1 MRVATLPVKNPTIIL
16 LPRQLKDFS
25 TQIEL
30 SLLQIMDGT
39 HTFSDFLHLFVT
51 LHSTPNCLAHTITH
65 TTYSLLCG
73 VLQLD
78 LNDTDIVLF
87 SVYGTRVAGVVK
99 LWSSFQ

>member
-1 MRVATLPVKNPTIIL
+1 MRVATLPVNNPTIIL

-51 LHSTPNCLAHTITH
+51 LHSTPNCLAHTDTVTH

-73 VLQLD
+73 VLLLD

-87 SVYGTRVAGVVK
+87 SVYGTRVVGHV
-99 LWSSFQ
+99 